1 MIVDSGNHLLIGGY
15 WLDRGLTW
23 ENPHPFRLFVAN
35 PYYPIFK

>member
-23 ENPHPFRLFVAN
+23 ENPG
-35 PYYPIFK
+35 